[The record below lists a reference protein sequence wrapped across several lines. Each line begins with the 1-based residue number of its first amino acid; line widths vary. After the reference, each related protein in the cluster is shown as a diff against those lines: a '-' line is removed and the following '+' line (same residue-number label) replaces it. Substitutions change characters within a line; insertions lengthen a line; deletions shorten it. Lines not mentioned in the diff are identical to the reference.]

1 MLARLDYEYKGK
13 KYWQID
19 NWDVQDSVN
28 LINARLG
35 VGGEQWSATL
45 WVRNLFDEEYYT
57 DYNPA
62 EFTGSLTDIGFPAQ
76 PRSYG
81 IDLSY
86 SF

>member
-1 MLARLDYEYKGK
+1 
-13 KYWQID
+13 
-19 NWDVQDSVN
+19 
-28 LINARLG
+28 
-35 VGGEQWSATL
+35 
-45 WVRNLFDEEYYT
+45 LFDEEYYT